1 MKLVRSRPPASGGHF
16 FYVIV
21 RPGRFKD
28 NRKLPIVAIWSPKRR
43 AANKLRG
50 KRDRRQTAARRT
62 RGHGMARKRAGGAP
76 KNERIGRKR
85 MGKLASGRQALVVG
99 AVCLAV
105 LFLWPRLGTLG
116 AKVPSSLVAV
126 IVGMIMAPL
135 FGMNVSTIGDLY
147 TINAGLPELHVP
159 QLSIDLLRDQ
169 LPNGEGGVRREG
181 GLERAQR
188 ERRSSTTM
196 PDRQNFQDA
205 QHSPPTISPLIS
217 RNQEECASARSTP
230 ASRNRHATRGRLIS
244 LRRAARIHRPSRRLQ
259 SKPSQPHER
268 QHRRQQPRPFPRSRV
283 SSP

>member
-21 RPGRFKD
+21 RLGRFKD
-28 NRKLPIVAIWSPKRR
+28 NQELPIVAIWSPKRR

-50 KRDRRQTAARRT
+50 KRGRRQTAARRT
-62 RGHGMARKRAGGAP
+62 RGHGMARKRARGAP

-85 MGKLASGRQALVVG
+85 TGKLASGRQTLVVG

-105 LFLWPRLGTLG
+105 LFLWPRLGAMG

-126 IVGMIMAPL
+126 IVGMIMVPL

-181 GLERAQR
+181 GLERPDCK
-188 ERRSSTTM
+188 RRSSTTM

-205 QHSPPTISPLIS
+205 QHSPSTLRALIG
-217 RNQEECASARSTP
+217 RNQEEHTSVRSTP
-230 ASRNRHATRGRLIS
+230 ASRNRHATRGHLIS
-244 LRRAARIHRPSRRLQ
+244 LRRAARTHRPSRRLQ
-259 SKPSQPHER
+259 PKPSQPHE
-268 QHRRQQPRPFPRSRV
+268 RQQPRPFPRSRV

>member
-1 MKLVRSRPPASGGHF
+1 MSLCAWVVSRTTGSFPSLPFGHQNAAQPTNCGENAADGRQQPAELVDMAWR
-16 FYVIV
+16 
-21 RPGRFKD
+21 GR
-28 NRKLPIVAIWSPKRR
+28 
-43 AANKLRG
+43 G
-50 KRDRRQTAARRT
+50 Q
-62 RGHGMARKRAGGAP
+62 GGAP

-85 MGKLASGRQALVVG
+85 MGKLASGRQTLVVG

-105 LFLWPRLGTLG
+105 LFLWPRLGAMG

-126 IVGMIMAPL
+126 IVGMIMVPL

-181 GLERAQR
+181 GLERPDCK
-188 ERRSSTTM
+188 RRSSTTM

-205 QHSPPTISPLIS
+205 QHSPSTISPLTS
-217 RNQEECASARSTP
+217 RNQEECTSAISAP

-259 SKPSQPHER
+259 PKPSQPHER

>member
-1 MKLVRSRPPASGGHF
+1 
-16 FYVIV
+16 
-21 RPGRFKD
+21 
-28 NRKLPIVAIWSPKRR
+28 
-43 AANKLRG
+43 
-50 KRDRRQTAARRT
+50 
-62 RGHGMARKRAGGAP
+62 
-76 KNERIGRKR
+76 

-126 IVGMIMAPL
+126 IVGIIMVPL

-181 GLERAQR
+181 SLERAQC

-196 PDRQNFQDA
+196 PDRQNF
-205 QHSPPTISPLIS
+205 
-217 RNQEECASARSTP
+217 
-230 ASRNRHATRGRLIS
+230 
-244 LRRAARIHRPSRRLQ
+244 
-259 SKPSQPHER
+259 
-268 QHRRQQPRPFPRSRV
+268 
-283 SSP
+283 